1 MVTFSA
7 QSGSNGNCIYVET
20 DDVRLLFDAG
30 ISGKQLQQRMAEH
43 GRSPCDVDALLISH
57 EHSDHIR
64 CAGIYT
70 RKFGLPI
77 YMTRPTHYAIQCD
90 LGRLDDIRHFIAG
103 DTLEFGATKVHTFST
118 PHDAVDGVVFIVE
131 HDEKKLAILTDLG
144 YAFENLDVLLAS
156 VDAAYLES
164 NYDVDMLHLGEY
176 PAFLKARIRG
186 KGGHLSNC
194 EAANVMKRVA
204 SKRHQ
209 WIALSHLS
217 GQNNTPDIA
226 LDTHRHTVGKS
237 FPFDVSSR
245 EGVSILRTV
254 S

>member
-1 MVTFSA
+1 MVTFSV

-20 DDVRLLFDAG
+20 DDARLLFDAG
-30 ISGKQLQQRMAEH
+30 VSGRQLQQRMAEH
-43 GRSPCDVDALLISH
+43 GRSPHDVDALLISH

-64 CAGIYT
+64 CAGVFH
-70 RKFGLPI
+70 RKFDLPV
-77 YMTRPTHYAIQCD
+77 YVTRPTHYAMQSN
-90 LGRLDDIRHFIAG
+90 LGKIDDVRHYFAG

-131 HDEKKLAILTDLG
+131 HDGKRLAILTDLG
-144 YAFENLDVLLAS
+144 YAFEKLGDLLES

-164 NYDVDMLHLGEY
+164 NYDVDMLELGQY
-176 PAFLKARIRG
+176 PAFLKARISG

-194 EAANVMKRVA
+194 EAADVLRRVA
-204 SKRHQ
+204 TKRHQ

-226 LDTHRHTVGKS
+226 LETHRHTVGKS
-237 FPFDVSSR
+237 FPLDVSSR
-245 EGVSILRTV
+245 ECVSCLRTI
-254 S
+254 